1 MEMNKTTFRLF
12 ITLSLLSVL
21 IAISYS
27 AVKDYQYPDLIQQ
40 FLDTSE
46 NALTWLDWISL
57 VATLIAF
64 CANISLL
71 FFSNIGRFIYVICI
85 PFTLIVPGLSNETVI
100 TNQIEDL
107 LFGIDTLMT
116 GFIIAL
122 CYFSSASDY
131 FQQAK

>member
-1 MEMNKTTFRLF
+1 MKINKTTFRLF
-12 ITLSLLSVL
+12 IALSLFSV
-21 IAISYS
+21 ISAISYS

-46 NALTWLDWISL
+46 HTLTWLDWIPL
-57 VATLIAF
+57 AATLIAF

-85 PFTLIVPGLSNETVI
+85 PFTLILPGLNNETVI

-107 LFGIDTLMT
+107 LFSIDTLMT
-116 GFIIAL
+116 GFVIAL
-122 CYFSSASDY
+122 CYFSNASEY
-131 FQQAK
+131 FKHPK

>member
-1 MEMNKTTFRLF
+1 MNKATFRLF
-12 ITLSLLSVL
+12 IALSLLSV
-21 IAISYS
+21 ISAITYS

-40 FLDTSE
+40 FLDASE

-57 VATLIAF
+57 AATLIAF

-85 PFTLIVPGLSNETVI
+85 PFTLIVPGLSSETVI

-116 GFIIAL
+116 GFVIAL
-122 CYFSSASDY
+122 CYFSSASDN
-131 FQQAK
+131 FQQSK

>member
-1 MEMNKTTFRLF
+1 MNKAIFRLF
-12 ITLSLLSVL
+12 VALSLLSV
-21 IAISYS
+21 ISAITYS

-40 FLDTSE
+40 FLDASE

-71 FFSNIGRFIYVICI
+71 FFSNIGRITYVICI

-107 LFGIDTLMT
+107 LFGIDTLIT
-116 GFIIAL
+116 GFVIAL
-122 CYFSSASDY
+122 CYFSNASNY
-131 FQQAK
+131 FKQPK

>member
-46 NALTWLDWISL
+46 NVLTWLDWISL

>member
-1 MEMNKTTFRLF
+1 MNKATFRLF
-12 ITLSLLSVL
+12 IALSLLSV
-21 IAISYS
+21 ISAITYS
-27 AVKDYQYPDLIQQ
+27 TVKDYQYPDLIQQ
-40 FLDTSE
+40 FLDASE

-116 GFIIAL
+116 GLVIAL

-131 FQQAK
+131 FQHSK